1 MSKISSMH
9 GDDNTYRNLVGTS
22 VIRGLCRD
30 QGIYGKMMLKW
41 FLDMGCENVT
51 YIELAKDRVWRGI
64 LWWSCS
70 TTFRNFVRLIS
81 TVLQSNVVM
90 MLRYSEVSVPSHRGR
105 GDEWADPWMRSKSP
119 SARKT
124 GSGSRPSRR
133 QSYSSGSSYS
143 SSRLVGQP
151 ILASKCEV
159 LLHIHIVT
167 Y

>member
-1 MSKISSMH
+1 
-9 GDDNTYRNLVGTS
+9 
-22 VIRGLCRD
+22 
-30 QGIYGKMMLKW
+30 MMVMFHNFW
-41 FLDMGCENVT
+41 EFCVADM
-51 YIELAKDRVWRGI
+51 
-64 LWWSCS
+64 
-70 TTFRNFVRLIS
+70 
-81 TVLQSNVVM
+81 SNVVM

-151 ILASKCEV
+151 ILAHKCEV
-159 LLHIHIVT
+159 LLHTHTLLHHFFEHIVP
-167 Y
+167 

>member
-1 MSKISSMH
+1 MH